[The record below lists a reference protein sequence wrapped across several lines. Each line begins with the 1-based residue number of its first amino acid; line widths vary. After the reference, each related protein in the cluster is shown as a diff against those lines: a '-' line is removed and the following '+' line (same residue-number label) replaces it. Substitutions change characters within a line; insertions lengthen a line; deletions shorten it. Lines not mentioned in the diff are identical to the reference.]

1 MVSLILVAAV
11 LAEVRADLLVKAHSL
26 GEGWLAVPNDAQR
39 GEVAQSNLLSA
50 SLCGHH
56 QDHREGGRG
65 PHRNSS
71 SEVFHWFVLV
81 FLLLNCI
88 IRIVQCL

>member
-39 GEVAQSNLLSA
+39 GEVAQFNLLST

-56 QDHREGGRG
+56 QDHREGRRG

-81 FLLLNCI
+81 LFFLNCI